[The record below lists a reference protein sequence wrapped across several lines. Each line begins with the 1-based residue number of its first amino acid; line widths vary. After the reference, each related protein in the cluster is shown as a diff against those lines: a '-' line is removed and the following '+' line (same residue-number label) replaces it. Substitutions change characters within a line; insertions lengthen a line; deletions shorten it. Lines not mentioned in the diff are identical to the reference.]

1 LTVLFVLWYLMLMRS
16 RRQLEARGLE
26 PADAARVVLAVPASR
41 TSFWSRPHIAAILAP
56 APRAEAARRTDSPY
70 EQLQSILRNA
80 AGLAGPL
87 RPLGA
92 RAAIGARQL
101 LVSIEHADR
110 QVADLARSLDPG
122 EEERLADK
130 VAALGAASTEV
141 RQLLEK
147 QLELVR
153 ALKARIEE
161 GREERQ
167 RRVEMLRT
175 LALHVT
181 SLRTRASQAPAEVP
195 SLSER
200 VGTLCDEIGGRTLA
214 LAEASAAAGSRD
226 TPTRG

>member
-1 LTVLFVLWYLMLMRS
+1 SEPLWWPLWYLPALRRRGNVWDRLPTSVRQVRTWPAAFIALGFLGQSDALLKLLDWRRVPVSLHLGLVGGLTVLFVLWYLMLMRS

-56 APRAEAARRTDSPY
+56 APRAEAARRTQSRY
-70 EQLQSILRNA
+70 EQFQSIWRNA
-80 AGLAGPL
+80 DELSGSL

-92 RAAIGARQL
+92 QAAIAARQL

-141 RQLLEK
+141 RQLL
-147 QLELVR
+147 
-153 ALKARIEE
+153 
-161 GREERQ
+161 
-167 RRVEMLRT
+167 
-175 LALHVT
+175 
-181 SLRTRASQAPAEVP
+181 
-195 SLSER
+195 
-200 VGTLCDEIGGRTLA
+200 
-214 LAEASAAAGSRD
+214 
-226 TPTRG
+226 